1 MARIVRGVTFDLGKT
16 RTGIACWNDR
26 EPYAV
31 DHITY
36 SHTSSL
42 GALVD
47 AFRRDLPLWTHY
59 GRGGVDWLAYERRL
73 TGAGR
78 AGGRHLEIHYAMV
91 AILHERAHH
100 MRVPIFDVATASAKK
115 ALTGN
120 GRADKDD
127 MLVAARV
134 RYPTLRVRY
143 HDEADAI
150 AVGLWVVN
158 NAELDTDDNERAPI

>member
-1 MARIVRGVTFDLGKT
+1 MARIIRGVTFDLSKT
-16 RTGIACWNDR
+16 RTGIACWNNH

-31 DHITY
+31 DTLEYGHVDT
-36 SHTSSL
+36 L

-47 AFRRDLPLWTHY
+47 SFRRDLPLWTHY

-73 TGAGR
+73 TGLAR

-91 AILHERAHH
+91 GILHERAHH
-100 MRVPIFDVATASAKK
+100 LGVPIFDVATSSAKK

-120 GRADKDD
+120 GRASKDD
-127 MLVAARV
+127 MLAAARTQ
-134 RYPTLRVRY
+134 YPTLRVRY

-150 AVGLWVVN
+150 AVGLWVMKH
-158 NAELDTDDNERAPI
+158 AELDLDDDAAPF